1 MQVDNREE
9 LKPGFKFN
17 EWEMKG
23 IPLRIEIG
31 PKDLEKNQVTFAR
44 RHNRQKDD
52 QAITGLVERV
62 VSELDKIHNDMF
74 FDYIDLVIYK
84 SVYRPYFVI

>member
-1 MQVDNREE
+1 MQVDNREQTT
-9 LKPGFKFN
+9 PGFKFN

-52 QAITGLVERV
+52 QEITGLVERV

-74 FDYIDLVIYK
+74 SDAK
-84 SVYRPYFVI
+84 KNSRR

>member
-1 MQVDNREE
+1 
-9 LKPGFKFN
+9 
-17 EWEMKG
+17 MKG

-52 QAITGLVERV
+52 QLIAGLVDKV
-62 VSELDKIHNDMF
+62 VSELEQIHNR
-74 FDYIDLVIYK
+74 YVC
-84 SVYRPYFVI
+84 RC